1 LKQYS
6 LLMPLLLWGC
16 TPEDPTDSDECLDTD
31 ETADTDIEDDCP
43 RTELDWGYGGGHML
57 PGSDCLDCHD
67 GSEAMSAFTIGG
79 TVFESATCPSGVEGA
94 TVHLED
100 VNSGATLE
108 LTTNEMGNFYS
119 DEALAGPFWISVEKD
134 GATATME
141 DPGSGSCNSCHR
153 EGSTTGFVW

>member
-1 LKQYS
+1 MALDDLS
-6 LLMPLLLWGC
+6 
-16 TPEDPTDSDECLDTD
+16 DPTWQDPLSL
-31 ETADTDIEDDCP
+31 P
-43 RTELDWGYGGGHML
+43 L
-57 PGSDCLDCHD
+57 PGFNES
-67 GSEAMSAFTIGG
+67 FTIGG
-79 TVFESATCPSGVEGA
+79 TVFESATCASGVEGA